1 MNFRDLEYLVTVAKL
16 RHFGKAA
23 EECHVSQSALSLQ
36 VQKLE
41 REIGVQLLERTN
53 RSVVVTEIGKEV
65 VRRAQELLQGKRE
78 LVDAARL
85 PDGKLPETVR
95 IGAIPTIAPYLF
107 SGLQTAFRKHYP
119 STTPLFDEAVTE
131 QLIAAVI
138 NGELEAGIVATPVDD
153 TLLDEL
159 ELFEEPFRLAVP
171 SRHPLVRKGQVAPQD
186 LGKDQLLLLKDTH
199 CLREQVIGFCS
210 AHRVA
215 GKLQSAASS
224 IATLLA
230 LVRSQGGVTLVPEM
244 AIESSSKL
252 TGIRYLPVTPSPTR
266 RIRLIFR
273 KTSHVGRRLAEAA
286 RHCVKPPEDSTTSS
300 MVHHWI

>member
-23 EECHVSQSALSLQ
+23 EACHVSQSALSLQ

-53 RSVVVTEIGKEV
+53 RSVVVTKIGKEV

-85 PDGKLPETVR
+85 PEGTLPETVR

-107 SGLQTAFRKHYP
+107 AELQTAFRRHFP
-119 STTPLFDEAVTE
+119 STTPQFDEAVTE
-131 QLIAAVI
+131 QLIAAVV
-138 NGELEAGIVATPVDD
+138 NGELEAGILATPVED

-159 ELFEEPFRLAVP
+159 ELYEEPFRLAVP
-171 SRHPLVRKGQVAPQD
+171 SRHPLIKKGQVTPQD
-186 LGKDQLLLLKDTH
+186 LGKDPLLLLKDTH

-210 AHRVA
+210 AHQVA
-215 GKLQSAASS
+215 GKRQSAASS

-230 LVRSQGGVTLVPEM
+230 LVRSQGGVTLIPEM
-244 AIESSSKL
+244 AIESSNKL
-252 TGIRYLPVTPSPTR
+252 TGIRFLPVEPSPTR

-273 KTSHVGRRLAEAA
+273 KTSHVGRRLAEAV
-286 RHCVKPPEDSTTSS
+286 RHCMTSPAS
-300 MVHHWI
+300 SRAS